1 MLEYDRSLML
11 LSPGI
16 CTSMAS
22 QQQQHPH
29 AAAQVAEKVMRRVE
43 IAKVARNL
51 QDCLAFASFKA
62 QNGWQDRTLSTIEPE
77 FTEKLKRKRP
87 FLEDDNPSDG
97 SSETDDDYA
106 PASSIA
112 KNRFSR
118 PSENPFKVPQPPF
131 ASRKRVRSSSTN
143 GFGRQSGSSTWKQD
157 HRLSQSSPVLGRS
170 HSFRENNNLYHA
182 DPPSLP
188 TRHNNDDSP
197 MFDVHSDDDE
207 HDIPMP
213 SFADQ
218 PSSSILS
225 SSPPRTPPPTKRLV
239 NVNAK
244 AAGADLLLY
253 LANSPSRSP
262 AINFHRA
269 SSSSKEPPST
279 PPTQHSHLP
288 SSVMTTPGTHL
299 GLFNGALQTPGQNF
313 NLADFCNVTPSP
325 AQAQWG
331 GRTPS
336 VAKTP
341 SRFARRSLNFD
352 ALQPPSGSP
361 TLQRKTPTTQGLALQ
376 LGEELIPRS

>member
-1 MLEYDRSLML
+1 
-11 LSPGI
+11 
-16 CTSMAS
+16 MAS
-22 QQQQHPH
+22 QQQQQQQQQLQYPY

-77 FTEKLKRKRP
+77 VAEKLKRKRP
-87 FLEDDNPSDG
+87 FPEDDAPSDG
-97 SSETDDDYA
+97 SSGTDCEYV
-106 PASSIA
+106 PTPSIA

-118 PSENPFKVPQPPF
+118 PSNATFKVPNPPF
-131 ASRKRVRSSSTN
+131 GARKKRVRSSSTN
-143 GFGRQSGSSTWKQD
+143 GLDRQSSTLTWKQD

-170 HSFRENNNLYHA
+170 QSFQENNLFHT
-182 DPPSLP
+182 DPVGMPQTS
-188 TRHNNDDSP
+188 NDDSP
-197 MFDVHSDDDE
+197 MFDVHSDDED
-207 HDIPMP
+207 HDLPIP
-213 SFADQ
+213 SFSNH

-225 SSPPRTPPPTKRLV
+225 SSPPRTPPPTKRLL

-244 AAGADLLLY
+244 QAGADLLLY

-279 PPTQHSHLP
+279 PPSQHSHLP

-325 AQAQWG
+325 GQAQWG
-331 GRTPS
+331 GRTPNL
-336 VAKTP
+336 AKTP
-341 SRFARRSLNFD
+341 SRFARRGLNFD
-352 ALQPPSGSP
+352 SLQPPSGSP

-376 LGEELIPRS
+376 LGDELIPRS